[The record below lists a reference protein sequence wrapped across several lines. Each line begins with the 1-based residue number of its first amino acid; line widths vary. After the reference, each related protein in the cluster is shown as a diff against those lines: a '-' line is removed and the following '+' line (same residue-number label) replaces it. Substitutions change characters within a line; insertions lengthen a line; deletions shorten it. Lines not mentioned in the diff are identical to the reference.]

1 MEMMEQ
7 YFREVIQL
15 VRNLAV
21 LTIAPKEAL
30 RFHFVEEQFDLAND
44 SLKQTNHQSELI
56 EIGS

>member
-7 YFREVIQL
+7 YFREVIRL
-15 VRNLAV
+15 VRNRAA

-44 SLKQTNHQSELI
+44 SLKRTNHQSEWI

>member
-1 MEMMEQ
+1 MEQ
-7 YFREVIQL
+7 YFREVIRL
-15 VRNLAV
+15 VRNRAA

-44 SLKQTNHQSELI
+44 SLKRTNHQSEWI

>member
-7 YFREVIQL
+7 YFREVIQV

-21 LTIAPKEAL
+21 LTIAPKEVL
-30 RFHFVEEQFDLAND
+30 HFHFVEEQFDLAND
-44 SLKQTNHQSELI
+44 SLRQTNHQSELI